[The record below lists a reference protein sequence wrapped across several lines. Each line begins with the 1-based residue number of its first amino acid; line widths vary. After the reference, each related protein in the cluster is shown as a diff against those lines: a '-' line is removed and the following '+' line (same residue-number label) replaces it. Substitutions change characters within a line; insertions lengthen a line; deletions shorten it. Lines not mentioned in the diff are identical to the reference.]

1 MIKTGRMAREA
12 GTALAV
18 LAIYV
23 LTLLL
28 PLHQSAALSRELA
41 TLGFQNT
48 SLWTVCMG
56 GEVPS
61 PDDPAPAKCALA
73 STGKHH
79 FAMVLPPAPPVL
91 PARVA
96 APARLALAPLHGS
109 TRVPYHVGQAR
120 APPQA

>member
-1 MIKTGRMAREA
+1 MAREA

-23 LTLLL
+23 LTLLF

-41 TLGFQNT
+41 SLGFQNT
-48 SLWTVCMG
+48 SLRTVCIS
-56 GEVPS
+56 GEIPS

-73 STGKHH
+73 SAGKHD

-91 PARVA
+91 PARLG
-96 APARLALAPLHGS
+96 APTRLALAPLHGS
-109 TRVPYHVGQAR
+109 TRVPAHVGQAR
-120 APPQA
+120 APPKA